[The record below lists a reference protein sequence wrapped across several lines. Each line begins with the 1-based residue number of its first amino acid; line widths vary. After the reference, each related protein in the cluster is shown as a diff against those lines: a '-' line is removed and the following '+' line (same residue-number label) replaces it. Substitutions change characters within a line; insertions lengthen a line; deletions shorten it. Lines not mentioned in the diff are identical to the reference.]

1 MARISFRNAFVKS
14 FLASILGSI
23 GLAATW
29 PARAALNILACE
41 PEWGALA
48 KEIGGDRVS
57 VYTAITALQDPH
69 RIEARPSLIARAR
82 NADLMVCTGAEL
94 EVGWVPLL
102 QTQSGNPKIQA
113 GQPGFF
119 EAASVVPLLERPA
132 RLDRSLGDVHPSGN
146 PHIHLDPRNI
156 ERVAAALDER
166 MAELDPAQ
174 ASYYQE
180 RQKQFI
186 ARWREAMARWE
197 KSAAP
202 LKGLPLVVYHKD
214 LSYLIS
220 WLGMR
225 EVGSLE
231 PKPGLPPST
240 AHLTQLLEQLKRT
253 PARAVL
259 RSAYNDPRPA
269 EWLAGQARIPA
280 VLLPYTVGGTDQAK
294 DLFGLYE
301 DTLNRLLAVTN

>member
-1 MARISFRNAFVKS
+1 MKS
-14 FLASILGSI
+14 IAAIFLMLSASP
-23 GLAATW
+23 AAL
-29 PARAALNILACE
+29 AALNIFACT

-48 KEIGGDRVS
+48 KELGADKVN
-57 VYTAITALQDPH
+57 VYVASTALQDPH

-94 EVGWVPLL
+94 EIGWLPLL

-113 GQPGFF
+113 GRPGFF
-119 EAASVVPLLERPA
+119 EAASVVPLLERPE
-132 RLDRSLGDVHPSGN
+132 RVDRSLGDVHPYGN

-156 ERVAAALDER
+156 ARVAAALSER
-166 MAELDPAQ
+166 MAQLDPPQ
-174 ASYYQE
+174 AVYYQE
-180 RQKQFI
+180 RAKQFL
-186 ARWREAMARWE
+186 ARWQEAAVRWE
-197 KSAAP
+197 QAAAP
-202 LKGLPLVVYHKD
+202 LKGMALVVYHKD
-214 LSYLIS
+214 LSYLVN

-225 EVGSLE
+225 EVGALE

-240 AHLTQLLEQLKRT
+240 AHLAQLLEQLKRT
-253 PARAVL
+253 PAQAVL

-280 VLLPYTVGGTDQAK
+280 VTLPYTVGGSDKAK

-301 DTLNRLLAVTN
+301 DTLSRLLGVVK